1 MTAYLLRHRGLDANQ
16 ADVNGA
22 TPLHWA
28 AMRGSDK
35 CVAALL
41 EHGASLHAKDSLGKT
56 PLDIAAA
63 NSFKAI
69 VRELEA
75 EKSPPPKMCCGLDYH
90 NQLFWGPLLV
100 TPVVFGALLSLSS
113 VFLIFFAFLVW
124 YFFKSGQAFR
134 HIQGPGGFRSMFPYG
149 FMSATCVGVYYFNLH
164 YLLFA
169 EGHFWLN
176 VVFHLSC
183 AVMFG
188 CLYPFKKHVGYVA
201 TDRKMSG
208 ACGFTRPH
216 LLLVFSSC

>member
-1 MTAYLLRHRGLDANQ
+1 MIRQRDPDSWQDARTLDADGHSLLHWAVYRHQYKMTAYLLRHRGLDANQ

-35 CVAALL
+35 CVSALL
-41 EHGASLHAKDSLGKT
+41 ENGASLNAKDNLGKT
-56 PLDIAAA
+56 PLDIAMA

-69 VRELEA
+69 VKELEA

-100 TPVVFGALLSLSS
+100 TPVIFGVLLSLSS

-134 HIQGPGGFRSMFPYG
+134 HIQGSSGFRSMFPYG
-149 FMSATCVGVYYFNLH
+149 FMCATCVGVYYFNLKVWSF
-164 YLLFA
+164 LLRS
-169 EGHFWLN
+169 W
-176 VVFHLSC
+176 
-183 AVMFG
+183 
-188 CLYPFKKHVGYVA
+188 
-201 TDRKMSG
+201 
-208 ACGFTRPH
+208 
-216 LLLVFSSC
+216 FS